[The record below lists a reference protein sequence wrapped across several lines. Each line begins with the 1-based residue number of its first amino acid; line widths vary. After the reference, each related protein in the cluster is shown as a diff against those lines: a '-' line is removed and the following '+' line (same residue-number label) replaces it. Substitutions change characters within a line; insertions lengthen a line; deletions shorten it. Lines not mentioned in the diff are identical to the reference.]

1 MGCKDCFYNVMCVEQ
16 VCDIICGK
24 FLDRSQ
30 VVVLPMKTTE
40 WLHKELVDH
49 CYNRCMEEL

>member
-1 MGCKDCFYNVMCVEQ
+1 MGCKDCFYRNVCVSQ
-16 VCDIICGK
+16 SYDIRCHK
-24 FLDRSQ
+24 FLDKSQ
-30 VVVLPMKTTE
+30 VVLLPMKTTD